1 MVEQIQ
7 GSSYRAI
14 RNGVTL
20 KDVFKISKKFKKYN
34 PGKPLIL
41 MGYYN
46 LIYQYS
52 ENQFL
57 NSCKS
62 SGVDGFIIV
71 DLPFSREFKVCKK
84 M

>member
-1 MVEQIQ
+1 MLSQNMQILLSSAFHNTPIADGGQIQ

-20 KDVFKISKKFKKYN
+20 KDVFEFQKNLKNK

-46 LIYQYS
+46 LIYQYCLKI
-52 ENQFL
+52 NF
-57 NSCKS
+57 
-62 SGVDGFIIV
+62 
-71 DLPFSREFKVCKK
+71 
-84 M
+84 